1 MTLDDCYG
9 THWYCL
15 LLTVCIRILDI
26 CAQAIKL
33 SAAKDLVNKATT
45 SSIRSPTE
53 KYRMLNYGS
62 N

>member
-26 CAQAIKL
+26 CGPG
-33 SAAKDLVNKATT
+33 LVVKGGD
-45 SSIRSPTE
+45 SESEGCEFKSWRRILDGHFSH
-53 KYRMLNYGS
+53 
-62 N
+62 